1 MWRDGDP
8 MGAFWCALTNDF
20 LKHGSS
26 IPQNLQRMSNF
37 DEHVIVRK
45 CEQVAREQSPDPEE
59 RTLISRRSK
68 LSDSEIDSLEI
79 PKLQRESLT
88 PILELVPEQA
98 LELVPERALELV
110 PEQAL
115 ELVPEQAL
123 ELVPEQALGLVPEQA
138 LGLVPEQ
145 ALGLVP
151 ELVLEL
157 VPEQALGLVPERA
170 LEQLRLGYSGYRERR
185 EPRGGR

>member
-1 MWRDGDP
+1 
-8 MGAFWCALTNDF
+8 
-20 LKHGSS
+20 
-26 IPQNLQRMSNF
+26 MSNF

-68 LSDSEIDSLEI
+68 LSDSEIDPLEI

-123 ELVPEQALGLVPEQA
+123 GLVPER
-138 LGLVPEQ
+138 
-145 ALGLVP
+145 
-151 ELVLEL
+151 
-157 VPEQALGLVPERA
+157 VPERA
-170 LEQLRLGYSGYRERR
+170 LEQPRLGYSGYRERR